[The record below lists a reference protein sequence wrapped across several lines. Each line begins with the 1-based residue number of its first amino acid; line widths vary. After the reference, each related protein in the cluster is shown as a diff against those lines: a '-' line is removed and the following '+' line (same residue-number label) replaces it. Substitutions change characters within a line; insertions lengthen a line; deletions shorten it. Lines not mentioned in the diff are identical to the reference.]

1 MKMGLEHLWNDTD
14 GWHTGR
20 NLQMRTTCWLGN
32 WRARDPMGDLAVS
45 ITLNVT

>member
-1 MKMGLEHLWNDTD
+1 VKMGLEHLWNDTD

-20 NLQMRTTCWLGN
+20 NLQMHTTCWLGN